1 MLRFSLTQ
9 MRSSL
14 GRLVAAAIAIV
25 LGTGFVTATL
35 LATDI
40 VRATAEATVTADL
53 RGADLSVEGY
63 GLDDQLVADV
73 AAIPGVDTV
82 DAQLVEGLLL
92 DMHGGTR
99 YLSVQSLPT
108 RGQRPPL
115 ESGAVPTAMGEVA
128 ISKQLADT
136 FDVAVGETIQW
147 SGLDSDA
154 RGTVVVSGITGRGS
168 LLLGDAPGWATAETI
183 RMLQQVQGRDTTQYD
198 GLLVYAGDAEPDA
211 LRADVERL
219 GTPENDLTVLT
230 AREVIDREVRDLTGN
245 ADFFVVFGL
254 AFAAVAVVVAGMV
267 ITNTFEVLVAQRTRV
282 LALMRCGG
290 ATKGQVRRSVL
301 IEAALLGL
309 VASIGGVLLGLL
321 IGQGAAW
328 FLGSRAFGIEA
339 PALTAIGPSTLLA
352 PIVVGLVITTIAAIG
367 PARAA
372 TRVSPVA
379 ALRPRSVDPV
389 RGGGMPRLVLGALM
403 GAVGLLMLLAPPI
416 ALRMG
421 ASDVSSDIVDHTEEL
436 LFVGIGGGLLTV
448 AAFLVL
454 SVFIVPAVTRLL
466 GSTLAAVLPK
476 EAAATARLA
485 TANAI
490 RNPRRTAA
498 TTSALVI
505 GVGLVVMMATGA
517 ATARATLTNS
527 LSASFP
533 TDVLVTALGD
543 DGIGPEERDAVAA
556 VDGVLAVAPA
566 WQGHVS
572 ALRGPEDWV
581 PYTVV
586 VGEPAELDEVFDGR
600 GFDVEAGHVGLNP
613 RIDEYLGSPAELQL
627 QGPDGASVTLPVTV
641 VEHLPMAILV
651 APASIGSLALD
662 EHPDTLVVDVDD
674 AIAGD
679 VLADIQRALPGDSDA
694 PTLVQAPMEMREAFN
709 QVIDAILAVLV
720 GLLGVAVVIALVGVA
735 NTLSLS
741 VIERRREHGVLRSIG
756 VTAPQL
762 RRMLAVEGVLIA
774 VSGAAIGI
782 VIGIVT
788 GLAGATILLGSAPE
802 YAPGLDVWI
811 TLGSIGVAL
820 VAGLVASV
828 LPARTATRVPVVVAL
843 AAD

>member
-1 MLRFSLTQ
+1 MA
-9 MRSSL
+9 SS
-14 GRLVAAAIAIV
+14 A
-25 LGTGFVTATL
+25 
-35 LATDI
+35 
-40 VRATAEATVTADL
+40 
-53 RGADLSVEGY
+53 
-63 GLDDQLVADV
+63 
-73 AAIPGVDTV
+73 
-82 DAQLVEGLLL
+82 
-92 DMHGGTR
+92 
-99 YLSVQSLPT
+99 
-108 RGQRPPL
+108 
-115 ESGAVPTAMGEVA
+115 
-128 ISKQLADT
+128 
-136 FDVAVGETIQW
+136 
-147 SGLDSDA
+147 
-154 RGTVVVSGITGRGS
+154 
-168 LLLGDAPGWATAETI
+168 
-183 RMLQQVQGRDTTQYD
+183 
-198 GLLVYAGDAEPDA
+198 
-211 LRADVERL
+211 
-219 GTPENDLTVLT
+219 
-230 AREVIDREVRDLTGN
+230 
-245 ADFFVVFGL
+245 
-254 AFAAVAVVVAGMV
+254 
-267 ITNTFEVLVAQRTRV
+267 
-282 LALMRCGG
+282 
-290 ATKGQVRRSVL
+290 
-301 IEAALLGL
+301 
-309 VASIGGVLLGLL
+309 
-321 IGQGAAW
+321 
-328 FLGSRAFGIEA
+328 
-339 PALTAIGPSTLLA
+339 
-352 PIVVGLVITTIAAIG
+352 
-367 PARAA
+367 
-372 TRVSPVA
+372 
-379 ALRPRSVDPV
+379 
-389 RGGGMPRLVLGALM
+389 
-403 GAVGLLMLLAPPI
+403 
-416 ALRMG
+416 
-421 ASDVSSDIVDHTEEL
+421 
-436 LFVGIGGGLLTV
+436 
-448 AAFLVL
+448 
-454 SVFIVPAVTRLL
+454 
-466 GSTLAAVLPK
+466 
-476 EAAATARLA
+476 
-485 TANAI
+485 
-490 RNPRRTAA
+490 
-498 TTSALVI
+498 
-505 GVGLVVMMATGA
+505 
-517 ATARATLTNS
+517 
-527 LSASFP
+527 
-533 TDVLVTALGD
+533 
-543 DGIGPEERDAVAA
+543 
-556 VDGVLAVAPA
+556 APA